1 MSQIDIAYH
10 NKKMAE
16 YGRPEWLINSS
27 STSIQEQEP
36 SLKHNIWIIQTRD
49 PDIIRDT
56 KVTID
61 FNQVIDEC
69 NILLTNPSNISDL
82 LTAKIFIAE
91 ELQKYLDA
99 KIARKKFLQLVWIM
113 RWRISM
119 GIEQMQDLNGHLFD
133 TFCNT
138 LTGSGSIHSL
148 IPLETRFDNLK
159 EKVLDGQFEWPIR
172 KYKNQTFINIHAIC
186 NELGLPNTK
195 LQPLSIWPDLESLI
209 LQTAP
214 DGSLKQISN
223 QKTDT
228 SISEN
233 VEDPRLSQSAIR
245 FFLDIWF
252 TLRTYSAQGI
262 ITHDPLQFDPF
273 EMVSREEL
281 TKQMSRK
288 PSPTGKSGRPEGR
301 MGTPSPEQWLQ
312 LLNHAAIWVLD
323 YSPAILKICEE
334 SAAIRA
340 ELLSKMNPSD
350 ARAAKMRNKIQSVI
364 TEHSPINHQSF
375 PNIAPRWTDTLTAK
389 KRDILLSEDTDR
401 MSLEVALGLLVTA
414 CLILIGG
421 FSARRKMELESL
433 QKGCV
438 FQDPINP
445 GSWLMT
451 SYIAKTIKDY
461 STIPV
466 PASINY
472 AVKILEQLSATAR
485 EHEQHSWITKIISP
499 RLRPTDY
506 ETATKHRKYIST
518 KFNEKLKNFAEMTG
532 VDTDDNGIKWIFT
545 PHQLR
550 RAFAVYYY
558 YGQKFGKLDA
568 LSRFLRHFD
577 PEMTRRY
584 ITMTNPGMLSH
595 LTQISNSDSKES
607 QDLKNEAKK
616 AFQSVKGIGK
626 CHEDVRIDYQVSR
639 MLDMYNGTEHPIGQ
653 GAVDLYELLD
663 EMTEQARH
671 HVLID
676 NSSNISPDDERD
688 SLIKQLRKIAPKR
701 YLEPIDGGHAHCLF
715 NPHDPS
721 HIAQAQCLKEKSMHL
736 GEEIKAG
743 LPDQAYASIEI
754 CSQCPHCAMFS
765 ENIQVVEERID
776 QAIKTANHPASKD
789 IEVAA
794 RQKLESF
801 KNTLKQNRKI
811 VERSRRKI
819 Q

>member
-1 MSQIDIAYH
+1 
-10 NKKMAE
+10 
-16 YGRPEWLINSS
+16 
-27 STSIQEQEP
+27 
-36 SLKHNIWIIQTRD
+36 
-49 PDIIRDT
+49 
-56 KVTID
+56 
-61 FNQVIDEC
+61 
-69 NILLTNPSNISDL
+69 
-82 LTAKIFIAE
+82 
-91 ELQKYLDA
+91 
-99 KIARKKFLQLVWIM
+99 
-113 RWRISM
+113 M
-119 GIEQMQDLNGHLFD
+119 GIEQMQDIDGHLFD

-138 LTGSGSIHSL
+138 LTEYGSITSL
-148 IPLETRFDNLK
+148 IPLKTRFDNLK
-159 EKVLDGQFEWPIR
+159 EKVLDGQFKWPLLPNKSKPSISL
-172 KYKNQTFINIHAIC
+172 HAIC
-186 NELGLPNTK
+186 NELGLPNTYK
-195 LQPLSIWPDLESLI
+195 LRPLSIWPDLESLI
-209 LQTAP
+209 LQTTP
-214 DGSLKQISN
+214 EGSLTQMSN
-223 QKTDT
+223 QKTNP
-228 SISEN
+228 SISKII
-233 VEDPRLSQSAIR
+233 EDPRLSIAAIQQI
-245 FFLDIWF
+245 LDIWSS
-252 TLRTYSAQGI
+252 LHTYSAQGI
-262 ITHDPLQFDPF
+262 ISHDPLQFDPF
-273 EMVSREEL
+273 EMVSREERV
-281 TKQMSRK
+281 KQMSRK
-288 PSPTGKSGRPEGR
+288 PSPTGKSGRLEGR
-301 MGTPSPEQWLQ
+301 MGTPDPKQWLQ

-340 ELLSKMNPSD
+340 ELLSKMNPNNARD
-350 ARAAKMRNKIQSVI
+350 AEMRNRIQSVI
-364 TEHSPINHQSF
+364 TEYSPMNHQNF
-375 PNIAPRWTDTLTAK
+375 PNIAPRWTDSPQAK
-389 KRDILLSEDTDR
+389 KRDISLSEDTDR
-401 MSLEVALGLLVTA
+401 MSLDVTLGHLVTA

-433 QKGCV
+433 QEGCV
-438 FQDPINP
+438 FQDPIDP

-466 PASINY
+466 PSSINY

-485 EHEQHSWITKIISP
+485 EHEQHNWITKIISP
-499 RLRPTDY
+499 RLKPADY
-506 ETATKHRKYIST
+506 ETTAKHKKYIST
-518 KFNEKLKNFAEMTG
+518 IFDSKLKVFAEMTG
-532 VDTDDNGIKWIFT
+532 VDTDDNGAKWIFT

-595 LTQISNSDSKES
+595 LTQISNSDSEES

-616 AFQSVKGIGK
+616 AFQSVKEIGK
-626 CHEDVRIDYQVSR
+626 CHEDVRINYQMSR

-663 EMTEQARH
+663 EMTEQARR
-671 HVLID
+671 HVSIKS
-676 NSSNISPDDERD
+676 SSNISPDDERD

-701 YLEPIDGGHAHCLF
+701 YLEPIDGGHANCLF

-721 HIAQAQCLKEKSMHL
+721 HIAQAQCLYEKSMHL
-736 GEEIKAG
+736 GEEIKTG

-794 RQKLESF
+794 RRKLESF
-801 KNTLKQNRKI
+801 KNTLKHNRKI
-811 VERSRRKI
+811 VKRSQRKI

>member
-1 MSQIDIAYH
+1 MSQIDMAYH

-16 YGRPEWLINSS
+16 YGRPEWLISNS
-27 STSIQEQEP
+27 STSEKKQEP
-36 SLKHNIWIIQTRD
+36 SLKHNIWIIQTVD
-49 PDIIRDT
+49 SDKIRDS

-69 NILLTNPSNISDL
+69 NILLTDPSNISDL
-82 LTAKIFIAE
+82 LTTKIFIAE
-91 ELQKYLDA
+91 ELQKSLDA
-99 KIARKKFLQLVWIM
+99 KIVKKKFNNLTWIM
-113 RWRISM
+113 RWRVSM
-119 GIEQMQDLNGHLFD
+119 GIEQMQDLDGHLFD

-138 LTGSGSIHSL
+138 LTESGSIHSL
-148 IPLETRFDNLK
+148 IPLETRFDDLK

-172 KYKNQTFINIHAIC
+172 KYKNQTSINIHAIC

-195 LQPLSIWPDLESLI
+195 LRTLSIWPDLESLI

-214 DGSLKQISN
+214 EGSLTQISN

-228 SISEN
+228 STSKII
-233 VEDPRLSQSAIR
+233 EDPRLSINTIQQL
-245 FFLDIWF
+245 LDIWSS
-252 TLRTYSAQGI
+252 LHTYSVQGI

-273 EMVSREEL
+273 EMVSREKRV
-281 TKQMSRK
+281 KQMARK
-288 PSPTGKSGRPEGR
+288 PSPTGKSGRSEGR
-301 MGTPSPEQWLQ
+301 MGTPSPEQWLR
-312 LLNHAAIWVLD
+312 LLDHAAIWVLD
-323 YSPAILKICEE
+323 YSPAILKICEQ

-340 ELLSKMNPSD
+340 ELLTKIIPRHTRETEIRD
-350 ARAAKMRNKIQSVI
+350 RIQSVI
-364 TEHSPINHQSF
+364 TEYSPINDQGF
-375 PNIAPRWTDTLTAK
+375 PTLTPRWIDTAAAK

-401 MSLEVALGLLVTA
+401 MSLDVALGHLVTA

-445 GSWLMT
+445 GNWLMS

-485 EHEQHSWITKIISP
+485 EHEQHNWITKIIRP

-506 ETATKHRKYIST
+506 ETIADNKKYIST
-518 KFNEKLKNFAEMTG
+518 RFDDKLKEFAEMTG
-532 VDTDDNGIKWIFT
+532 VDTDHNGIKWIFT

-584 ITMTNPGMLSH
+584 ITMNNPGMLSH
-595 LTQISNSDSKES
+595 LTQISNNDNEES

-639 MLDMYNGTEHPIGQ
+639 MLDMYDNIEHPIGQ
-653 GAVDLYELLD
+653 GAIDLYKLLD

-671 HVLID
+671 HVLIYS
-676 NSSNISPDDERD
+676 SSNINPDDERD

-701 YLEPIDGGHAHCLF
+701 YLEPIDGGHANCLF

-736 GEEIKAG
+736 GEEIKTG

-765 ENIQVVEERID
+765 ENIQGSGR
-776 QAIKTANHPASKD
+776 KNRSSNKNHQS
-789 IEVAA
+789 
-794 RQKLESF
+794 S
-801 KNTLKQNRKI
+801 TKQRH
-811 VERSRRKI
+811 
-819 Q
+819 